1 MLYSPFSSRTGDTLC
16 NIKDVLFEYI
26 YCMHIEPNIKKNDF
40 FSRMSVRE
48 LGFNQLCNNEINTI
62 YMSLIYFN

>member
-26 YCMHIEPNIKKNDF
+26 HRILNQTLKKLL
-40 FSRMSVRE
+40 FSRMLDISLSESWE
-48 LGFNQLCNNEINTI
+48 LTNCVI
-62 YMSLIYFN
+62 MKLIRYI